1 LAIELAAARTRT
13 IGLEEIRERLDD
25 RFSLLTSPSAV
36 PLERHSTLRAA
47 VDWSYRLLNRE
58 ERALLQRL
66 SVFRGS
72 FDLTAAAIVC
82 GTSPLER
89 DGLPDLL
96 EGLVDKSLVVRI
108 PAETS
113 RGRYF
118 LLETLR
124 EFAHAQLGAN
134 KSGPLRDAHA
144 DYYLGLAE
152 DAATRLTGPEQAVWF
167 HRIRLEHD
175 NLRKAL
181 SWTAT
186 TDKQKMV
193 RIAVAM
199 GRYWDSVGPRSE
211 GHDWL
216 RRAVEMSKQ
225 TDSELRVEALLQA
238 SEIFSSHHAALPRR
252 YAEALAISERT
263 GNTLG
268 VARSLCALTW
278 SLALEED
285 PENAI
290 EHGLRAL
297 PIIEE
302 LDDRWELALCLERL
316 GQAGYQRPEWS
327 IEMLQRACRIYREL
341 GDRTREALTL
351 YKMADRMPQ
360 GLDQIETAREY
371 AERAVTTL
379 EEIGSANDRAHAK
392 LEYGKILRRTGEP
405 KRAIVMLKGA
415 FEQLS
420 RSGDDRCSARA
431 LTALGTSELEAGDF
445 DAAKTCLRRALQRG
459 HDLDEQHTMRAA
471 LAGLARLMTLEDRK
485 DEAVAILAVVDTLSQ
500 TLGVPVSTKSSR
512 KRRAILETLRAGV
525 GKTQFDRLW
534 ERGTSMSLDE
544 ALEAILESREV
555 V

>member
-1 LAIELAAARTRT
+1 
-13 IGLEEIRERLDD
+13 
-25 RFSLLTSPSAV
+25 
-36 PLERHSTLRAA
+36 
-47 VDWSYRLLNRE
+47 
-58 ERALLQRL
+58 
-66 SVFRGS
+66 
-72 FDLTAAAIVC
+72 
-82 GTSPLER
+82 
-89 DGLPDLL
+89 
-96 EGLVDKSLVVRI
+96 
-108 PAETS
+108 
-113 RGRYF
+113 
-118 LLETLR
+118 
-124 EFAHAQLGAN
+124 
-134 KSGPLRDAHA
+134 
-144 DYYLGLAE
+144 
-152 DAATRLTGPEQAVWF
+152 
-167 HRIRLEHD
+167 
-175 NLRKAL
+175 
-181 SWTAT
+181 
-186 TDKQKMV
+186 
-193 RIAVAM
+193 
-199 GRYWDSVGPRSE
+199 
-211 GHDWL
+211 
-216 RRAVEMSKQ
+216 
-225 TDSELRVEALLQA
+225 
-238 SEIFSSHHAALPRR
+238 
-252 YAEALAISERT
+252 
-263 GNTLG
+263 
-268 VARSLCALTW
+268 
-278 SLALEED
+278 
-285 PENAI
+285 
-290 EHGLRAL
+290 
-297 PIIEE
+297 
-302 LDDRWELALCLERL
+302 
-316 GQAGYQRPEWS
+316 
-327 IEMLQRACRIYREL
+327 MLQRACRIYREL